1 MRFAAIVSC
10 GRQPPCC
17 GVSLQAVQL
26 SHEDE
31 VGAPEATGGCSVAE
45 EVLLMQMVQAME
57 DPMQRQDQL
66 EEPAAEDEAFTDAF
80 EEEDED
86 DDGMRHRRLLL
97 FKRL

>member
-1 MRFAAIVSC
+1 M
-10 GRQPPCC
+10 
-17 GVSLQAVQL
+17 
-26 SHEDE
+26 
-31 VGAPEATGGCSVAE
+31 
-45 EVLLMQMVQAME
+45 LLMQMVQAME

-80 EEEDED
+80 EEEDDD

>member
-1 MRFAAIVSC
+1 
-10 GRQPPCC
+10 
-17 GVSLQAVQL
+17 
-26 SHEDE
+26 
-31 VGAPEATGGCSVAE
+31 
-45 EVLLMQMVQAME
+45 MQMLQAME

-80 EEEDED
+80 EEEDDD

>member
-1 MRFAAIVSC
+1 M
-10 GRQPPCC
+10 
-17 GVSLQAVQL
+17 QL

-66 EEPAAEDEAFTDAF
+66 EEPAEDEAFTDAF